1 MDAQQAAVTGDTD
14 FTNPRWRYPEYP
26 SGSVIEIRV
35 HGVGGEPPSRMARD
49 PEPRLVGGD
58 RLGGFWRARN
68 PVVRDPTEEGGPGVY
83 REVLSWGGQ
92 TSGSTLHALWVL
104 LLPFAL
110 FNVAGRMH
118 VVVGPTSSAYNRR
131 RAGAHRAVCR
141 SLGLSLTLTAVA
153 MLCAIAFGPVADCD
167 TACTERP
174 RGLNVLLAPLRAFDG
189 LPDSR
194 LALLSVLPILMLVGL
209 WLAGRYRTDDL
220 ESYGNP
226 AHQSGNDDDHAPDG
240 DRGRGH
246 NPDDEAITFAHPGFW
261 QNEWPTSRLRSLHLS
276 AGYAC
281 IAGSLGLALQQPD
294 ALVRAASAIA
304 WVAVVVALGVVALPS
319 VLHRRQDR
327 AWTVTSVALR
337 LAAVGSLGLVAG
349 RTISLDSLADV
360 LDFSAGGLRWLTII
374 VGAGLAVLWFLLVR
388 SEVTSAR
395 PRITIWRDILL
406 APGALLIGIGVP
418 SMAAVASFASTGL
431 PRWIS
436 EQAVVRSYGT
446 ELPDGQRIM
455 PAPYLPLVA
464 LISIQVVL
472 ILILLACTVA
482 RAAPA
487 DNNEIELERRAVP
500 LNLGAA
506 VAALLGVFVLAAV
519 GTSLHLL
526 VTQWLQAGE
535 VRPGAPPD
543 LYKVTTAVVA
553 LVFPVALALSM
564 IGFLGWRSVRLRH
577 LRPADDVV
585 YADLT
590 TRARAYERPA
600 PPADTA
606 QPGWFEGVR
615 RTWMTQVLVR
625 NGGRILLG
633 TVLLGATLVVTDF
646 FRRIG
651 GGSLVADLP
660 ENAAGVFV
668 TINVSLV
675 VGAVALIRRSLRD
688 EALRRTVGRG
698 FDVLTFFPRV
708 THPFAPPCYG
718 EKVVPMLAARIRRLT
733 GADASDPDVSDR
745 CYRVV
750 VAAHSQGTVVTM
762 AAVALAYAEGSDE
775 SGASKVAMITY
786 GSPIASLY
794 RRFFRP
800 TTHGVI
806 EHVRSRVELWH
817 NVLAMSEPLGWPIW
831 RSSLREVPADAP
843 DQTGSVTDP
852 ASCRAGWPL
861 HLRLPH
867 PADGWEPRPE
877 PGEGVD
883 RVITDPHPLR
893 EPLRTAWSD
902 PQGHGSYHD
911 SRELDDHLL
920 AIADHLAER
929 DHDCSPAGAT

>member
-14 FTNPRWRYPEYP
+14 FTNPRWRYPEYGR
-26 SGSVIEIRV
+26 GSVIEIRV

-68 PVVRDPTEEGGPGVY
+68 PVVREPAGPGKPGVY

-118 VVVGPTSSAYNRR
+118 VVVEPTTGAYNRA
-131 RAGAHRAVCR
+131 RAAAHRAVCR
-141 SLGLSLTLTAVA
+141 SLGLSLTLTAVT
-153 MLCAIAFGPVADCD
+153 MLCAIAFGPVAECD
-167 TACTERP
+167 AACAERS
-174 RGLNVLLAPLRAFDG
+174 RVLNALLVPLRAFDS
-189 LPDSR
+189 LPDSK
-194 LALLSVLPILMLVGL
+194 LALLALLPIAMLVGL
-209 WLAGRYRTDDL
+209 WLAGRYSTDDL
-220 ESYGNP
+220 ESYGSP
-226 AHQSGNDDDHAPDG
+226 AKEADHDG
-240 DRGRGH
+240 DRGRRRD
-246 NPDDEAITFAHPGFW
+246 NDPDVEAITFAHPGFW
-261 QNEWPTSRLRSLHLS
+261 QNEWPASRLRSLHLS

-294 ALVRAASAIA
+294 ALARVAAAIA
-304 WVAVVVALGVVALPS
+304 WVAVAMALGAVTLPS
-319 VLHRRQDR
+319 VLHRRQDA
-327 AWTVTSVALR
+327 AWTVTTVTLR

-349 RTISLDSLADV
+349 RTISLEELADA
-360 LDFSAGGLRWLTII
+360 LDLSPDVLRWLMII
-374 VGAGLAVLWFLLVR
+374 VGASLAFLWFSLVR

-406 APGALLIGIGVP
+406 APGALLIGIGLP
-418 SMAAVASFASTGL
+418 STASVAPLASTGL

-436 EQAVVRSYGT
+436 EQSVVRSYGT
-446 ELPDGQRIM
+446 VLPDGQRIM
-455 PAPYLPLVA
+455 PAAYLPLVA
-464 LISIQVVL
+464 LIAIQVVL
-472 ILILLACTVA
+472 ILILLACSISRTT
-482 RAAPA
+482 PL
-487 DNNEIELERRAVP
+487 DHHEIELERRAVP

-506 VAALLGVFVLAAV
+506 IAALLAVFVLAAV

-526 VTQWLQAGE
+526 ITQWLQAGSDQ
-535 VRPGAPPD
+535 PAGPPD

-553 LVFPVALALSM
+553 LVFPVALAVSL
-564 IGFLGWRSVRLRH
+564 IGFQAWRGIRLR
-577 LRPADDVV
+577 RMKPPDDVI

-590 TRARAYERPA
+590 VRARAYEGSSA
-600 PPADTA
+600 PPPASA
-606 QPGWFEGVR
+606 PLGWFDGVR
-615 RTWMTQVLVR
+615 KSWMTQILIR

-633 TVLLGATLVVTDF
+633 MVLLGAALVVTDF

-651 GGSLVADLP
+651 GGSLVAELP
-660 ENAAGVFV
+660 DNAAAVFV
-668 TINVSLV
+668 TINISLV
-675 VGAVALIRRSLRD
+675 VGAVTLIRRSLRD
-688 EALRRTVGRG
+688 QALRRTVGRG

-718 EKVVPMLAARIRRLT
+718 EKVVPLLAARIRWLT
-733 GADASDPDVSDR
+733 GADPSDPDVSDR

-750 VAAHSQGTVVTM
+750 VAAHSQGTVVAM
-762 AAVALAYAEGSDE
+762 AAVALAYPKDGNE

-806 EHVRSRVELWH
+806 EQVGSRVELWH
-817 NVLAMSEPLGWPIW
+817 NVMAMSEPLGWPIW
-831 RSSLREVPADAP
+831 RTSVGELPSDGP
-843 DQTGSVTDP
+843 DQTGAATNP
-852 ASCRAGWPL
+852 MACRAGWPL

-867 PADGWEPRPE
+867 PADRWEPAPE

-883 RVITDPHPLR
+883 LVITDPHPLR
-893 EPLRTAWSD
+893 EPLRTVWSL
-902 PQGHGSYHD
+902 PEGHGSYHD

-920 AIADHLAER
+920 AIATHLVER
-929 DHDCSPAGAT
+929 DRDCSPAAST